1 MRKRLAPTVRHEQI
15 VASAVKLAKRVGLAN
30 ITRDNVAKEAKVST
44 GLVSKYGDMTKLRAE
59 VVRVAVAEEILPIVA
74 QALSANHPGVRRA
87 PPALKTAALKSL
99 AA

>member
-15 VASAVKLAKRVGLAN
+15 IASAVKLAKRVGLAN

-44 GLVSKYGDMTKLRAE
+44 GLVSKYGDMTDLRAE
-59 VVRVAVAEEILPIVA
+59 VVRVAVSDKILPIVA
-74 QALSANHPGVRRA
+74 QALSIDHPGVRNA
-87 PPALKTAALKSL
+87 SATLKNAALKSL